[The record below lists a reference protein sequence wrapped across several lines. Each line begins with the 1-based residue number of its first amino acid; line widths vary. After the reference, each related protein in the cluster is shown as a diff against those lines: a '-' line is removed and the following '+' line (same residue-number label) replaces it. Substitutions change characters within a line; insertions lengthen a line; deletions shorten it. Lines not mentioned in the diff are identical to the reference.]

1 MLRRSRG
8 GGGVEA
14 DTVDVPEGVGVH
26 VAKAVPG
33 LRLHANSIILK
44 KDFATRYTCS
54 CIISLT
60 PISYIHVTIMIMFT
74 SSYSIPVVLVSL

>member
-1 MLRRSRG
+1 MCYDVAVE

-33 LRLHANSIILK
+33 LRLHGNSIILK
-44 KDFATRYTCS
+44 KGLCNTLYVF
-54 CIISLT
+54 L
-60 PISYIHVTIMIMFT
+60 HH
-74 SSYSIPVVLVSL
+74 